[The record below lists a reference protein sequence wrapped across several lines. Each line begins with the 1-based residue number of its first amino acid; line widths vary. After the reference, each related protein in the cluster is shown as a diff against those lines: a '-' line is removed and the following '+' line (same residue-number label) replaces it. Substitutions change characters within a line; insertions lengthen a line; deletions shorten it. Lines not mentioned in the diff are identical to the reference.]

1 MKAGYA
7 AACHRGDDEGG
18 LLGGRTAQDQGFGRW
33 WLGEC
38 AICGKRTRGLPW
50 IVGTSR
56 TRCRVLSLLDDLV
69 TT

>member
-7 AACHRGDDEGG
+7 AVCHRGDDEGG

-38 AICGKRTRGLPW
+38 AICGKRTRIRLGLSGLP
-50 IVGTSR
+50 G
-56 TRCRVLSLLDDLV
+56 LGAKY
-69 TT
+69 